1 MAFPAE
7 SNPLP
12 RTTILKDMQSRIP
25 DFASEG
31 DQVRHSGYSRSDPV
45 PYL

>member
-1 MAFPAE
+1 
-7 SNPLP
+7 
-12 RTTILKDMQSRIP
+12 MQSRIP

-45 PYL
+45 PLSALSLALTRA